1 MLLSNFQH
9 TSGRNWGLDHL
20 FSTLNQSSTSPTT
33 KTKPSPSAANTVG
46 EDGVRGNQIAPAANA
61 NKSSLNSHVDNHVK
75 SEKKSPLPM
84 APEET
89 LAPFAA
95 GLLSDSPELDHGVDI
110 ESLTAKLELPPET
123 DVSAD
128 LAKPISN
135 DLGENDQTVKI
146 QVSKDNKKEKR
157 RPSTTGS
164 KMNSSQEKS
173 RSEGSPKKLLKSTT
187 ETNLSKHQVNVK
199 LNNNSVDETAKKA
212 SKKNKLAVGTV
223 AKKPAKKKPEIKSSG
238 ITVTGNE
245 TVKPASEVDDEDVIV
260 DIVGVE
266 TSPGH
271 ENAKADIKPF
281 PKTKE
286 TERTKG
292 VKNKP
297 AVTNGLSKHVNGDK
311 LHVLSSLISPNRTK
325 DMLGKNVE
333 VTYDEVN
340 MPESLIVKIDLSL
353 LKRIPKLPG
362 NELTKHSASSP
373 SSETNGNKDV
383 ITSPEVKITKRKLP
397 DVRPVEHETPKKV
410 KNESDADSNR

>member
-1 MLLSNFQH
+1 M
-9 TSGRNWGLDHL
+9 
-20 FSTLNQSSTSPTT
+20 
-33 KTKPSPSAANTVG
+33 G
-46 EDGVRGNQIAPAANA
+46 EDGVRGNQVAPAATA
-61 NKSSLNSHVDNHVK
+61 NKSSLNSHIGNHVK
-75 SEKKSPLPM
+75 TEKKSPLPM
-84 APEET
+84 ALEEN

-95 GLLSDSPELDHGVDI
+95 SLLSNSPELDHGVDM
-110 ESLTAKLELPPET
+110 ESLTTKLELPLET
-123 DVSAD
+123 DVSTD
-128 LAKPISN
+128 LAKPVSN
-135 DLGENDQTVKI
+135 ELGENDRTVKI
-146 QVSKDNKKEKR
+146 QVSKDNKKGKR

-164 KMNSSQEKS
+164 KLNSGQEKS
-173 RSEGSPKKLLKSTT
+173 QSESSPRKLLKSKT
-187 ETNLSKHQVNVK
+187 ETNLSKNPASVK
-199 LNNNSVDETAKKA
+199 LSNSSVDENENKA
-212 SKKNKLAVGTV
+212 RKTTKLAAGTV
-223 AKKPAKKKPEIKSSG
+223 AKKSTKKKPGTKSSG
-238 ITVTGNE
+238 TTVTGNE

-271 ENAKADIKPF
+271 ESAKADSKPF

-292 VKNKP
+292 IKNKP
-297 AVTNGLSKHVNGDK
+297 ALTNGLSKHVNGEK

-325 DMLGKNVE
+325 DILGKNVE

-362 NELTKHSASSP
+362 NEVMKHSASSP
-373 SSETNGNKDV
+373 TAETNGNKDV

-410 KNESDADSNR
+410 KSESDADSNR

>member
-1 MLLSNFQH
+1 M
-9 TSGRNWGLDHL
+9 
-20 FSTLNQSSTSPTT
+20 
-33 KTKPSPSAANTVG
+33 G
-46 EDGVRGNQIAPAANA
+46 EDGVRGNQVAPAATA
-61 NKSSLNSHVDNHVK
+61 NKSSLNSHIGNHVK
-75 SEKKSPLPM
+75 TEKKSPLPM
-84 APEET
+84 ALEEN

-95 GLLSDSPELDHGVDI
+95 SLLSNSPELDHGVDM
-110 ESLTAKLELPPET
+110 ESLTAKLELPLET
-123 DVSAD
+123 DVSTD
-128 LAKPISN
+128 LAKPVSN
-135 DLGENDQTVKI
+135 ELGENDRTVKI
-146 QVSKDNKKEKR
+146 QVSKDNKKGKR

-164 KMNSSQEKS
+164 KLNSGQEKS
-173 RSEGSPKKLLKSTT
+173 QSESSPRKLLKSKT
-187 ETNLSKHQVNVK
+187 ETNLSKNPASVK
-199 LNNNSVDETAKKA
+199 LSNSSVDENENKA
-212 SKKNKLAVGTV
+212 RKTTKLAAGTV
-223 AKKPAKKKPEIKSSG
+223 GKKSTKKKPGTKSSG
-238 ITVTGNE
+238 TTVTGNE

-271 ENAKADIKPF
+271 ESAKADSKPF

-292 VKNKP
+292 IKNKP
-297 AVTNGLSKHVNGDK
+297 ALTNGLSKHVNGEK

-325 DMLGKNVE
+325 DILGKNVE

-362 NELTKHSASSP
+362 NEVMKHSASSP
-373 SSETNGNKDV
+373 TAETNGNKDV

-410 KNESDADSNR
+410 KSESDADSNR

>member
-1 MLLSNFQH
+1 M
-9 TSGRNWGLDHL
+9 
-20 FSTLNQSSTSPTT
+20 
-33 KTKPSPSAANTVG
+33 G
-46 EDGVRGNQIAPAANA
+46 EDGVRGNQVAPAATA
-61 NKSSLNSHVDNHVK
+61 NKSSLNSHIGNHVK
-75 SEKKSPLPM
+75 TEKKSPLPM
-84 APEET
+84 ALEEN

-95 GLLSDSPELDHGVDI
+95 SLLSNSPELDHGVDM
-110 ESLTAKLELPPET
+110 ESLTAKLELPLET
-123 DVSAD
+123 DVSTD
-128 LAKPISN
+128 LAKPVSN
-135 DLGENDQTVKI
+135 ELGENDRTVKI
-146 QVSKDNKKEKR
+146 QVSKDNKKGKR

-164 KMNSSQEKS
+164 KLNSGQEKS
-173 RSEGSPKKLLKSTT
+173 QSESSPRKLLKSKT
-187 ETNLSKHQVNVK
+187 ETNLSKNPASVK
-199 LNNNSVDETAKKA
+199 LSNSSVDENENKA
-212 SKKNKLAVGTV
+212 RKTTKLAAGTV
-223 AKKPAKKKPEIKSSG
+223 AKKSTKKKPGTKSSG
-238 ITVTGNE
+238 TTVTGNE

-271 ENAKADIKPF
+271 ESAKADSKPF

-292 VKNKP
+292 IKNKP
-297 AVTNGLSKHVNGDK
+297 ALTNGLSKHVNGEK

-325 DMLGKNVE
+325 DILGKNVE

-362 NELTKHSASSP
+362 NEVMKHSASSP
-373 SSETNGNKDV
+373 TAETSGNKDV

-410 KNESDADSNR
+410 KSESDADSNR

>member
-1 MLLSNFQH
+1 M
-9 TSGRNWGLDHL
+9 
-20 FSTLNQSSTSPTT
+20 
-33 KTKPSPSAANTVG
+33 G
-46 EDGVRGNQIAPAANA
+46 EDGVRGNQVAPAANA
-61 NKSSLNSHVDNHVK
+61 NRSSLNSHLGNHVK

-84 APEET
+84 AVEES
-89 LAPFAA
+89 LAPFSA
-95 GLLSDSPELDHGVDI
+95 GLLSNSPELDHGVDI

-123 DVSAD
+123 DDSAD
-128 LAKPISN
+128 PAKLVSN
-135 DLGENDQTVKI
+135 ELGKKDQTVKI
-146 QVSKDNKKEKR
+146 QVSKDNKKGKR

-164 KMNSSQEKS
+164 KMNSGQEKS
-173 RSEGSPKKLLKSTT
+173 HSESSPKKLLKSKTDT
-187 ETNLSKHQVNVK
+187 SLSKNPASVK
-199 LNNNSVDETAKKA
+199 LSNGSVDENANKA
-212 SKKNKLAVGTV
+212 GETTRLAGGKVT
-223 AKKPAKKKPEIKSSG
+223 KESTKKKPETKSSG
-238 ITVTGNE
+238 TSVTGND

-271 ENAKADIKPF
+271 EIAKADIKPF

-286 TERTKG
+286 SERTKG
-292 VKNKP
+292 IKNKP
-297 AVTNGLSKHVNGDK
+297 AGTNGLSKHVNGEK

-325 DMLGKNVE
+325 DILGKNVE

-362 NELTKHSASSP
+362 NELIKHSASSP
-373 SSETNGNKDV
+373 SAETNGNKDV
-383 ITSPEVKITKRKLP
+383 VTSPEVKITKRKLS

>member
-1 MLLSNFQH
+1 M
-9 TSGRNWGLDHL
+9 
-20 FSTLNQSSTSPTT
+20 
-33 KTKPSPSAANTVG
+33 G
-46 EDGVRGNQIAPAANA
+46 EDGVRGNQVAPAATA
-61 NKSSLNSHVDNHVK
+61 NKSSLNSHIGNHVK
-75 SEKKSPLPM
+75 TEKKSPLPM
-84 APEET
+84 ALEEN

-95 GLLSDSPELDHGVDI
+95 SLLSNSPELDHGVDM
-110 ESLTAKLELPPET
+110 ESLTAKLELPLET
-123 DVSAD
+123 DVSTD
-128 LAKPISN
+128 LAKPVSN
-135 DLGENDQTVKI
+135 ELGENDRTVKI
-146 QVSKDNKKEKR
+146 QVSKDNKKGKR

-164 KMNSSQEKS
+164 KLNSGQEKS
-173 RSEGSPKKLLKSTT
+173 QSESSPRKLSKSKT
-187 ETNLSKHQVNVK
+187 ETNLSKNPASVK
-199 LNNNSVDETAKKA
+199 LSNSSVDENENKA
-212 SKKNKLAVGTV
+212 RKTTKLAAGTV
-223 AKKPAKKKPEIKSSG
+223 AKKSTKKKPGTKSSG
-238 ITVTGNE
+238 TTVTGNE

-271 ENAKADIKPF
+271 ESAKADSKPF

-292 VKNKP
+292 IKNKP
-297 AVTNGLSKHVNGDK
+297 ALTNGLSKHVNGEK

-325 DMLGKNVE
+325 DILGKNVE

-362 NELTKHSASSP
+362 NEVMKHSASSP
-373 SSETNGNKDV
+373 TAETNGNKDV

-410 KNESDADSNR
+410 KSESDADSNR

>member
-1 MLLSNFQH
+1 M
-9 TSGRNWGLDHL
+9 
-20 FSTLNQSSTSPTT
+20 
-33 KTKPSPSAANTVG
+33 G
-46 EDGVRGNQIAPAANA
+46 EDGVRGNQVAPAATA
-61 NKSSLNSHVDNHVK
+61 NKSSLNSHIGNHVK
-75 SEKKSPLPM
+75 TEKKSPLPM
-84 APEET
+84 ALEEN

-95 GLLSDSPELDHGVDI
+95 SLLSNSPELDHGVDM
-110 ESLTAKLELPPET
+110 ESLTAKLELPLET
-123 DVSAD
+123 DVSTD
-128 LAKPISN
+128 LAKPVSN
-135 DLGENDQTVKI
+135 ELGENDRTVKI
-146 QVSKDNKKEKR
+146 QVSKDNKKGKR

-164 KMNSSQEKS
+164 KLNSGQEKS
-173 RSEGSPKKLLKSTT
+173 QSESSPRKLLKSKT
-187 ETNLSKHQVNVK
+187 ETNLSKNPASVK
-199 LNNNSVDETAKKA
+199 LSNSSVDENENKA
-212 SKKNKLAVGTV
+212 RKTTKLAAGTV
-223 AKKPAKKKPEIKSSG
+223 AKKSTKKKPGTKSSG
-238 ITVTGNE
+238 TTVTGNE

-271 ENAKADIKPF
+271 ESAKADSKPF

-292 VKNKP
+292 IKNKP
-297 AVTNGLSKHVNGDK
+297 ALTNGLSKHVNGEK

-325 DMLGKNVE
+325 DILGKNVE

-362 NELTKHSASSP
+362 NEVMKHSASSP
-373 SSETNGNKDV
+373 TAETNGNKDV

-410 KNESDADSNR
+410 KSESDADSNR

>member
-1 MLLSNFQH
+1 M
-9 TSGRNWGLDHL
+9 
-20 FSTLNQSSTSPTT
+20 
-33 KTKPSPSAANTVG
+33 G
-46 EDGVRGNQIAPAANA
+46 EDGVRGNQVAPAANA
-61 NKSSLNSHVDNHVK
+61 NKSSLNSHMDNHVK

-95 GLLSDSPELDHGVDI
+95 GLLGNSPELDHGVDI
-110 ESLTAKLELPPET
+110 ESVTAKPELPPEA
-123 DVSAD
+123 DVTAD

-135 DLGENDQTVKI
+135 ELGGNDQTVKI
-146 QVSKDNKKEKR
+146 RVSKDNKNGKR

-164 KMNSSQEKS
+164 KMNSGQEKS
-173 RSEGSPKKLLKSTT
+173 HSKGSPKKLLKSKT
-187 ETNLSKHQVNVK
+187 ETNLPKNLANVK
-199 LNNNSVDETAKKA
+199 RSNSSIDEIANKA
-212 SKKNKLAVGTV
+212 STKNKLAAGTV
-223 AKKPAKKKPEIKSSG
+223 AKKTTKTKPEIKSSSAT
-238 ITVTGNE
+238 ITGNE

-271 ENAKADIKPF
+271 ENAKADIKPIS
-281 PKTKE
+281 TIKE

-325 DMLGKNVE
+325 DILGKNVE

-362 NELTKHSASSP
+362 NELIKHSASP

-397 DVRPVEHETPKKV
+397 EVRPVEHETPKKV
-410 KNESDADSNR
+410 KSESDADSNR